1 MNSITRL
8 CFLASLA
15 ALLLAGTSC
24 HTVHGAG
31 QDLRQLGR
39 GIERAVQ

>member
-1 MNSITRL
+1 MNTISRL

-15 ALLLAGTSC
+15 ALLIVATSC